1 MNIRYNNNRSKNQK
15 KKKKS
20 SLSQTLMD
28 VTNHICMIY

>member
-28 VTNHICMIY
+28 VTNYICMIY

>member
-1 MNIRYNNNRSKNQK
+1 MIFDTIIIVVKIKK

-28 VTNHICMIY
+28 VTNYICMIY